1 MIPVSKTTAAASSAS
16 ATVASQTA
24 PLWTVGPQKGAL
36 RVGLVGTGYIADF
49 HARALRAIKDVELV
63 AVADQ
68 SPLRAASFA
77 RAYGIGQAY
86 ASLTEMLRGDL
97 LDAVHILTPPDT
109 HADIAHEAVEADV
122 DVLLEKPLDVR
133 PDKAVALCE
142 LAEQRGVTLAVSH
155 NFLFSE
161 PYSRLRDDVRAGRLG
176 RIDSLTITWNRELG
190 FVTQGPYDVWML
202 RDPAN
207 IMLEVGVHSVAHAW
221 DLLGPCGNWQVDATN
236 PLLLPSRVTFFRRW
250 QARTEVAGAL
260 AQLNFSFIPGATEHT
275 IHVRGTFGVATAD
288 LENNTY
294 TLDRLTPHSL
304 EFDRFF
310 RQRRR
315 GVSLAAQAGRNLGR
329 HVLTKLKLARYGN
342 AYGAS
347 IAASVAEFYRLIR
360 GERADSRIAARF
372 AGDVVAAAGEIG
384 QLGARVAPQLSEPIR
399 LALTPVAKT
408 QPRVLVLGG
417 SGFIGREVVA
427 QLLEAGEAVRVLV
440 RNPAAANLNHRNPL
454 LEVVRGDL
462 RRTDDLRNALD
473 GIERVC
479 HLARPAAKTW
489 QEYQE
494 QDVEVTRQ
502 IGRLCVEKQ
511 IKRLVYTGTIDSL
524 YLGRQAGTITDN
536 TPLDAEIERRNHYS
550 RAKAAGEELLLRM
563 QKDQSL
569 PLVVLRPAI
578 VIGRDGTPCHWGVGR
593 WNGLGVV
600 ELWGRG
606 ENPLPLVLVQDV
618 AAALV
623 AALDKPG
630 IEGRIYNLSSPS
642 LLTAR
647 EYVREIEA
655 HAGVEIQAFPVPI
668 WRHYLDDRLKWAVK
682 KVTGHPD
689 RRRTPSFR
697 DWDCRSQRAVF
708 DCTGACRDLGWQPTS
723 DRDELIRLGI
733 HEPLDHLFR

>member
-1 MIPVSKTTAAASSAS
+1 MSLSKPTAAASTPS
-16 ATVASQTA
+16 ATVGSQTT
-24 PLWTVGPQKGAL
+24 PLWSTESPNGRL

-49 HARALRAIKDVELV
+49 HARALRRIKDVELV

-68 SPLRAASFA
+68 SALRAASFA
-77 RAYGIGQAY
+77 REYGIAQAYG
-86 ASLTEMLRGDL
+86 SLTEMLRGDSF
-97 LDAVHILTPPDT
+97 DAVHILTPPNT
-109 HADIAHEAVEADV
+109 HADIAREAIEAEV
-122 DVLLEKPLDVR
+122 DVLLEKPLDVQ
-133 PDKAVALCE
+133 PQKAVALCE

-155 NFLFSE
+155 NFLFSD
-161 PYSRLRDDVRAGRLG
+161 PYERLRDDVRAGRLG
-176 RIDSLTITWNRELG
+176 RIDSVTITWNRELG

-221 DLLGPCGNWQVDATN
+221 DLLGPCGSWQVDVTN
-236 PLLLPSRVTFFRRW
+236 PILLPNRVTFFRRW

-275 IHVRGTFGVATAD
+275 IHVRGTFGMATAD

-304 EFDRFF
+304 EFDRFV
-310 RQRRR
+310 RQRKR
-315 GVSLAAQAGRNLGR
+315 GASLAAQAGRNLGR
-329 HVLTKLKLARYGN
+329 HVLTKLKLAKQGN

-347 IAASVAEFYRLIR
+347 IAASVGEFYRLVR
-360 GERADSRIAARF
+360 GGRADSRIAARF
-372 AGDVVAAAGEIG
+372 ASDVVAAAEQIG
-384 QLGARVAPQLSEPIR
+384 QLGARLAPQHSDPIR
-399 LALTPVAKT
+399 LALTPVAQA

-417 SGFIGREVVA
+417 SGFIGREVVS
-427 QLLEAGEAVRVLV
+427 QLLEAGQAVRVLV
-440 RNPAAANLNHRNPL
+440 RNPAAADLNQRNPL
-454 LEVVRGDL
+454 LEVARGDL

-489 QEYQE
+489 QEYQD

-502 IGRLCVEKQ
+502 IGRLCAEKQ

-524 YLGRQAGTITDN
+524 YLGRQAGTITDD
-536 TPLDAEIERRNHYS
+536 TPLDAEIARRNYYS

-563 QKDQSL
+563 HKEQSL

-578 VIGRDGTPCHWGVGR
+578 VIGRDGSPCHWGVGK

-623 AALDKPG
+623 AALEKPG
-630 IEGRIYNLSSPS
+630 IEGRTYNLSSPS

-647 EYVREIEA
+647 QYIREIEA
-655 HAGVEIQAFPVPI
+655 HAGVEIQTFPVPI

-682 KVTGHPD
+682 RATRHPD
-689 RRRTPSFR
+689 GQRTPSFR
-697 DWDCRSQRAVF
+697 DWDCRSQQAVF
-708 DCTGACRDLGWQPTS
+708 DCSGACRDLDWKPTA

-733 HEPLDHLFR
+733 HEPVDRLFR

>member
-1 MIPVSKTTAAASSAS
+1 MSLSKPTAAASTVS

-24 PLWTVGPQKGAL
+24 PLWDARSPKGRL

-49 HARALRAIKDVELV
+49 HARALRATKDVELV

-77 RAYGIGQAY
+77 REHGVGQAY
-86 ASLTEMLRGDL
+86 GSLSEMLRGDL

-109 HADIAHEAVEADV
+109 HADVAREAVEAEV
-122 DVLLEKPLDVR
+122 DVLLEKPLDVQSQ
-133 PDKAVALCE
+133 KAVALCE
-142 LAEQRGVTLAVSH
+142 SAEERGVTLAVSH

-161 PYSRLRDDVRAGRLG
+161 PYARLRDDVRAGRLG
-176 RIDSLTITWNRELG
+176 PIDSVTITWNRELG

-202 RDPAN
+202 REPAN
-207 IMLEVGVHSVAHAW
+207 VMLEVGVHSIANAW
-221 DLLGPCGNWQVDATN
+221 DLLGPCGNWQVDASN
-236 PLLLPSRVTFFRRW
+236 PKLLPTGATFFRRW
-250 QARTEVAGAL
+250 QVRTEAAGTVAE
-260 AQLNFSFIPGATEHT
+260 LNFSFVPGATEHT
-275 IHVRGTFGVATAD
+275 IHVRGMFGVATAD

-315 GVSLAAQAGRNLGR
+315 GSLLTAQAGRNLGR
-329 HVLTKLKLARYGN
+329 HVFSKLKLARQGN

-347 IAASVAEFYRLIR
+347 IASSVAEFYRQLR
-360 GERADSRIAARF
+360 GERADRRISARF
-372 AGDVVAAAGEIG
+372 ACDVVTAAEQIG
-384 QLGARVAPQLSEPIR
+384 QLGARAASPRSIAVQATLP
-399 LALTPVAKT
+399 PVIKM

-427 QLLEAGEAVRVLV
+427 QLLQAGQAVRVLV
-440 RNPAAANLNHRNPL
+440 RKPAAANLDQQNPQ
-454 LEVVRGDL
+454 LELVAGDL
-462 RRTDDLRNALD
+462 RRADDLRTALD

-489 QEYQE
+489 QEYQD

-502 IGRLCVEKQ
+502 IGRLCLEKQ

-524 YLGRQAGTITDN
+524 YLGRQAGTITDA
-536 TPLDAEIERRNHYS
+536 TPRDAEIERRNYYS

-563 QKDQSL
+563 HKEQSL

-578 VIGRDGTPCHWGVGR
+578 VIGRDGSPCHWGVGK

-606 ENPLPLVLVQDV
+606 DSPLPLVLVQDV

-623 AALDKPG
+623 AALEKQQ
-630 IEGRIYNLSSPS
+630 IEGRTYNLSSPS

-647 EYVREIEA
+647 EYIRAIQA
-655 HAGVEIQAFPVPI
+655 HAGVEIQTFAVPV

-682 KVTGHPD
+682 KATRHPD
-689 RRRTPSFR
+689 GQRTPSFR
-697 DWDCRSQRAVF
+697 DWDCRSQQAVF
-708 DCTGACRDLGWQPTS
+708 DCSGACRDLGWQPTS
-723 DRDELIRLGI
+723 DREELIRLGI
-733 HEPLDHLFR
+733 HEPLDHLLR

>member
-1 MIPVSKTTAAASSAS
+1 MPLSKPTAAASTGSAS
-16 ATVASQTA
+16 VASQTA
-24 PLWTVGPQKGAL
+24 PLWSPGPPTERL

-49 HARALRAIKDVELV
+49 HARALRGIKDVELV

-68 SPLRAASFA
+68 SPVRAASFA
-77 RAYGIGQAY
+77 REHGIGQAY
-86 ASLTEMLRGDL
+86 SSLTEMLRGDL
-97 LDAVHILTPPDT
+97 FDAVQILTPPDT
-109 HADIAHEAVEADV
+109 HADIAREAVEADI

-133 PDKAVALCE
+133 SDKAVALCE
-142 LAEQRGVTLAVSH
+142 MAEQRGVTLAVSH

-161 PYSRLRDDVRAGRLG
+161 PYSRLRDDIRAGRLG
-176 RIDSLTITWNRELG
+176 RIDSVAITWNRELG

-202 RDPAN
+202 REPAN
-207 IMLEVGVHSVAHAW
+207 IMLEVGVHSIAHAF
-221 DLLGPCGNWQVDATN
+221 DLLGPCANWQVDASN
-236 PLLLPSRVTFFRRW
+236 PKLLPTGVTFFRRW
-250 QARTEVAGAL
+250 HARTEVAGAL
-260 AQLNFSFIPGATEHT
+260 AQLNFSFIPGASEHT

-288 LENNTY
+288 LEHNTY
-294 TLDRLTPHSL
+294 TLDRLTSHSL

-347 IAASVAEFYRLIR
+347 IAASVTEFYRLVR
-360 GERADSRIAARF
+360 GERTDSRIAARF
-372 AGDVVAAAGEIG
+372 ACDVVAAAEQIG
-384 QLGARVAPQLSEPIR
+384 QLGARAAPQLSDPLR
-399 LALTPVAKT
+399 SASPAVPKT

-427 QLLEAGEAVRVLV
+427 QLLEAGQAVRVVV
-440 RNPAAANLNHRNPL
+440 RSPAAANLNHQNPL

-462 RRTDDLRNALD
+462 RRTDDLRNALE

-502 IGRLCVEKQ
+502 IGRLCLEKQ

-524 YLGRQAGTITDN
+524 YLGRQAGTITDD
-536 TPLDAEIERRNHYS
+536 TPLDAEIARRNHYS
-550 RAKAAGEELLLRM
+550 RAKAAGEDLLLQM
-563 QKDQSL
+563 HKDQLL

-578 VIGRDGTPCHWGVGR
+578 VIGRDGSPCHWGVGK

-606 ENPLPLVLVQDV
+606 ENPLPLILVQDV

-623 AALDKPG
+623 AALEKPG
-630 IEGRIYNLSSPS
+630 IEGRVYNLSSPS

-647 EYVREIEA
+647 QYIREIEA
-655 HAGVEIQAFPVPI
+655 HAGLEIQTLPVPI
-668 WRHYLDDRLKWAVK
+668 WRHYFDDRLKWAVK
-682 KVTGHPD
+682 RATGHPD
-689 RRRTPSFR
+689 GRRRPSFR
-697 DWDCRSQRAVF
+697 DWDCRSQQAVF
-708 DCTGACRDLGWQPTS
+708 DCSKARRDLDWQPTS
-723 DRDELIRLGI
+723 DREELIRLGI
-733 HEPLDHLFR
+733 HEPIDRLFR